1 MDDRDVDADVICSH
15 ATKPMISPDDR
26 IVILLHES
34 VLGTQGKTGLAML
47 RYSEAD
53 IVAVID
59 RATAGLSIPELTG
72 IPRDVPIVASV
83 AESLTYQPDV
93 LVIGIALLGGVLPED
108 WYHDVQQAIAA
119 GLSIVNGL
127 HTPLNRDPTLQA
139 LLKPG
144 QWIWDVRQE
153 PMNLTVGTG
162 QARLLSCLRVLTVG
176 TDMSVGK
183 MSTSL
188 ELHHASVKQGLR
200 SQFLASGQAG
210 MMISGS
216 GVPLDAIRVDFAAGA
231 VEQLV
236 MQASDDRDILHL
248 EGQGSLLHPSS
259 TATLPLLR
267 GSQPTHL
274 VLVHRAGQTHIRN
287 APHVQIPPL
296 SEVVSLY
303 EAVATA
309 AGAFAPARVA
319 AIALNTAHRS
329 DEEAQ
334 QAIDQ
339 VQQETNLPCTDP
351 VRFGAQL
358 LLEAIWTS

>member
-1 MDDRDVDADVICSH
+1 M
-15 ATKPMISPDDR
+15 MQPDQR
-26 IVILLHES
+26 LAILLHEG
-34 VLGTQGKTGLAML
+34 VQGVQGKTGLTML
-47 RYSEAD
+47 RYSEAA

-59 RATAGLSIPELTG
+59 RATAGASIPELTG

-83 AESLTYQPDV
+83 ADALTHKPDV
-93 LVIGIALLGGVLPED
+93 LVIGIALLGGVLPKD
-108 WYHDVQQAIAA
+108 WRQDIQQAIAA

-153 PMNLTVGTG
+153 PPALGVGTG
-162 QARLLSCLRVLTVG
+162 QARSLSCLRVLTVG

-188 ELHHASVKQGLR
+188 ELHRASVKQGLR
-200 SQFLASGQAG
+200 SRFLASGQAG

-216 GVPLDAIRVDFAAGA
+216 GIPLDAIRVDFAAGA

-236 MQASDDRDILHL
+236 MQAGSDRDILHI
-248 EGQGSLLHPSS
+248 EGQGSLLHPAS

-296 SEVVSLY
+296 PDVIQLY
-303 EAVATA
+303 ETVAAA
-309 AGAFAPARVA
+309 AGAFASVQVA
-319 AIALNTAHRS
+319 AIALNTGHLSAS
-329 DEEAQ
+329 EAQ
-334 QAIDQ
+334 QAIEQ
-339 VQQETNLPCTDP
+339 VQQKTQLPCTDP
-351 VRFGAQL
+351 VRLSAKPL
-358 LLEAIWTS
+358 LDAIV